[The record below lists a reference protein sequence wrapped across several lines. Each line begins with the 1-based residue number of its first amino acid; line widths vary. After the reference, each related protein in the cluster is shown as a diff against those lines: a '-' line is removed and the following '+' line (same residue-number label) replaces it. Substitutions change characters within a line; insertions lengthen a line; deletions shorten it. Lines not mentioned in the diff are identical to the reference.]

1 LEIYLGDINL
11 QVQLD
16 EQLQPI
22 TQNGTYEIKDMDED
36 PELEI
41 DGPLPNQQIN
51 NRKKTIVKRDDDGNG
66 SKAVAN
72 LGQFTVNVQPN
83 LINDYVFRSNGDY
96 DANTIGGYQGFGP
109 RVKVEIDQDL
119 PDIPLIQ
126 NDKSFTLNDSG
137 IFTVQPDNGY
147 DGIGQVIVNNNAV
160 DSNII
165 FQLNTDN
172 ANETFTDPNTG
183 RVQLEHSIN
192 PSSGNYAMKNVSV
205 YTETQNKEV
214 FVNNN
219 GTITIQPD
227 QGYVGLNQVTINTTV
242 TQEGGGQSSINLPLS
257 TTICYDNTV
266 IPSNNNNPLWH
277 YKILN
282 DNDHTEGTVNGLE
295 VPLQGSIAGVVVAQE
310 WNSQSGNSNS
320 TTKYIKTFT
329 FDTNNDQGSPI
340 PIRYNKNS
348 GYMYEIFWCN
358 DPNEVKYYKYFNLKY
373 NGNIAIGLPF
383 NESGGYSGDVED
395 IFLPLYDIY
404 NHIWLEI
411 QNNFIIITN

>member
-1 LEIYLGDINL
+1 MFDQPIQHNGKYKFVPFDSNPDGNPDGGFPVAGFVPQYCQDQSTNSWDLNIQISNQEGEGGGEESITTNIATLQIDDQVIRKVQEEEHGTLALPDRIYNGLCLFDTNGKNYATALEIYLGDINL

-242 TQEGGGQSSINLPLS
+242 SFKLYFFFLFS
-257 TTICYDNTV
+257 
-266 IPSNNNNPLWH
+266 
-277 YKILN
+277 K
-282 DNDHTEGTVNGLE
+282 
-295 VPLQGSIAGVVVAQE
+295 
-310 WNSQSGNSNS
+310 
-320 TTKYIKTFT
+320 TK
-329 FDTNNDQGSPI
+329 
-340 PIRYNKNS
+340 
-348 GYMYEIFWCN
+348 
-358 DPNEVKYYKYFNLKY
+358 
-373 NGNIAIGLPF
+373 
-383 NESGGYSGDVED
+383 
-395 IFLPLYDIY
+395 
-404 NHIWLEI
+404 
-411 QNNFIIITN
+411 NFIYFI